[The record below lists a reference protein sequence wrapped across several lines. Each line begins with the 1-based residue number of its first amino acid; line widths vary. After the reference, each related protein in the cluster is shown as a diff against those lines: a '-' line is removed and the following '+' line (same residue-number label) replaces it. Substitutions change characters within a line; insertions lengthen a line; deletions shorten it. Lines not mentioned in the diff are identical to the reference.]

1 MKLKKKFRKILIILL
16 FIVVGVLGFFTAKH
30 MIPKEEPVKEAKV
43 VNEVDKYGYQLK
55 ENKPKK
61 YKELFGE
68 LKEILKE
75 EKVDETKYASKVAEM
90 FIYDFYSLND
100 KTAKTDVGGVDFVY
114 SGILQNF
121 LQNAEN
127 TYYKYVESNLYNNR
141 KQPLPVVAEISID
154 SVTQGEFAYG
164 ALNDPQ
170 AFVIHASWSY
180 TDDQFSGYQRS
191 AQLVLIHENE
201 KLWLVELQ

>member
-1 MKLKKKFRKILIILL
+1 MKLKKRFRKILIILL

-30 MIPKEEPVKEAKV
+30 MIPKEKPVKEAKV

-68 LKEILKE
+68 LKEILHAE
-75 EKVDETKYASKVAEM
+75 TVDETKYASKVAEM

-114 SGILQNF
+114 SGILPNF

-141 KQPLPVVAEISID
+141 KQPLPVVADISIN

-170 AFVIHASWSY
+170 AFVIQASWTY
-180 TDDQFSGYQRS
+180 TDSQFAGYQSS
-191 AQLVLIHENE
+191 AQLVLVHENE